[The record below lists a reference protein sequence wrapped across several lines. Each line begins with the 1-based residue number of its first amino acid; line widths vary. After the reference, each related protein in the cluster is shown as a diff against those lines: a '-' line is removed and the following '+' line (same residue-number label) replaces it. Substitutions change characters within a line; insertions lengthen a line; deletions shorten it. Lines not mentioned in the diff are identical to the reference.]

1 MSFDKN
7 DDIDS
12 FSTASGDGTEFDVI
26 VVVDDDMANTTM
38 GVARYHRLPCRRLDA
53 SRTSDTCLSLTTVAT
68 IATTTTVAT
77 TTVATTTIATTT
89 IATTT
94 ASDAAIIPDVARRE
108 SLKRNAFR
116 LLHT

>member
-77 TTVATTTIATTT
+77 TTIATTT